1 MILSKTKQHT
11 RFLHQLYKDD
21 CNRKVF
27 KVLTM
32 MKFRS
37 GHDFI
42 CGLDLDLGF
51 QFLGLLTHLQSK

>member
-1 MILSKTKQHT
+1 
-11 RFLHQLYKDD
+11 
-21 CNRKVF
+21 
-27 KVLTM
+27 